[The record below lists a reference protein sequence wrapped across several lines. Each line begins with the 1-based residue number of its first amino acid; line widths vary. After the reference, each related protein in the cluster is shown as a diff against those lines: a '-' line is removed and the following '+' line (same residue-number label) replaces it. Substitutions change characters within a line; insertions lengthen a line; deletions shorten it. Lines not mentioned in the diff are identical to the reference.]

1 MLKKYFKIIS
11 SFFLNLFGEKRFVN
25 SVKVFPASIK
35 SINPMQKKS
44 AHYWIICLYSENIC
58 CYVFILQSITK
69 WRTKGEGQ
77 RTIDKWFNFFRNM
90 FYTKRIEI
98 SNIIILHI
106 QSNPMSSNIRVFIK
120 IYYISPILYFSEIIY
135 RISIIKSWFILI
147 ILLYFKIGSRMGRH

>member
-58 CYVFILQSITK
+58 CYVFMFNK
-69 WRTKGEGQ
+69 C
-77 RTIDKWFNFFRNM
+77 FNFFWNM
-90 FYTKRIEI
+90 FYTKTIEI
-98 SNIIILHI
+98 SNIVIII
-106 QSNPMSSNIRVFIK
+106 TIIIIIVIIIINMQSKPMSSNIRVFIK
-120 IYYISPILYFSEIIY
+120 VYYISPILYFSEIIY
-135 RISIIKSWFILI
+135 RINIIKSWFILI